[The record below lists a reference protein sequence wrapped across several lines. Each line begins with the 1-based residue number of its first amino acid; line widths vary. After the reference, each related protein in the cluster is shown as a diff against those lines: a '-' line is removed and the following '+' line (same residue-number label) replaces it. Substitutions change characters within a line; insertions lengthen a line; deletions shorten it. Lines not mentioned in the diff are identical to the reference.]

1 MITLNAICCGKWIFL
16 ALFPRPSI
24 CATNLTV
31 VFRICTVRSGSL
43 EQNVAETS
51 FNQDP
56 GHVNPGQDTDEHTAL
71 EY

>member
-1 MITLNAICCGKWIFL
+1 VITLNTICCGKLIYL

-24 CATNLTV
+24 CAINLTV

-56 GHVNPGQDTDEHTAL
+56 GHVNPGQDTDDHTAIG
-71 EY
+71 